1 MRALLVFLVTGLVTM
16 AQTPPTAA
24 PPKPAAPVLE
34 PGLYGTMTTSMG
46 VIRFELYEKVA
57 PVSVK
62 NFVDLCLGRKQWF
75 DKAESKMVSRPLMP
89 GVIFHRVIPGFM
101 IQAGDPTG
109 TGSGNPGFTIPD
121 EFNPEYNYDRPGRF
135 GMANVG
141 RPDTNGS
148 QFFITEVPTPHLNQ
162 RHTIFGQVIEG
173 QEVVNE
179 IARVPRNERDKPLED
194 VKILSVTFQRVGPVP
209 PNAPEVAPVVKKA
222 VPAPKRATVTKKT
235 VPAKKAA
242 PAKAAP
248 AKAKQ

>member
-1 MRALLVFLVTGLVTM
+1 MRAFLAFLFAGLAW
-16 AQTPPTAA
+16 AQTPSAA
-24 PPKPAAPVLE
+24 PKPAASAPE
-34 PGLYGTMTTSMG
+34 PGLYATMTTTMG
-46 VIRFELYEKVA
+46 VIRFELYEKAA
-57 PVSVK
+57 PISVK
-62 NFVDLCLGRKQWF
+62 NFVDLSLGRKQWF
-75 DKAESKMVSRPLMP
+75 DAAENRMVSRPLMP

-121 EFNPEYNYDRPGRF
+121 EFNPEYNYDRPGRL

-148 QFFITEVPTPHLNQ
+148 QFFITEAPTPHLNQ

-173 QEVVNE
+173 QEVVNA

-209 PNAPEVAPVVKKA
+209 PNAPEAAPVVRAAPKKRVAPVTKKA
-222 VPAPKRATVTKKT
+222 VPARR
-235 VPAKKAA
+235 AA
-242 PAKAAP
+242 PAKR
-248 AKAKQ
+248 

>member
-1 MRALLVFLVTGLVTM
+1 MRAFVVYLVTGLAAW
-16 AQTPPTAA
+16 AQAPPAA
-24 PPKPAAPVLE
+24 VPPKPAAPGLE
-34 PGLYGTMTTSMG
+34 PGLYGTMTTSKG
-46 VIRFELYEKVA
+46 VIRFELYEKAA

-75 DKAESKMVSRPLMP
+75 DKAENKMVSRPLMP

-109 TGSGNPGFTIPD
+109 AGSGNPGFTIPD
-121 EFNPEYNYDRPGRF
+121 EFNPEYNFDRPGRF

-222 VPAPKRATVTKKT
+222 VPAQKKAAPVTRKAVPKKPATVTKK
-235 VPAKKAA
+235 
-242 PAKAAP
+242 
-248 AKAKQ
+248 